1 MANPNVGASVLAQLK
16 EHVRDGITEMWYEGV
31 NDAFLAQLE
40 TKEYDE
46 GFGRGHVVRIVDA
59 ESSAIASNVDD
70 AQSIAEDGL
79 AGSSPDAARFVV
91 DPIEIEGFA
100 SFTRGE
106 YLAARGR
113 GADEELEL
121 LDQRTKGCIKGM
133 RKRWGIYAVGVGDG
147 VIAVVTGG
155 VSGAAFEVDRQY
167 ANRFKVGDRIHATQT
182 DGTTVRD
189 GGTNRRIIAVDPDT
203 SATRATIT
211 TSAAIA
217 GLAATDKIFFQGLR
231 TAGVPMGAFGWVPQT
246 APLVGDSFF
255 QQNRYGRVQLQGF
268 RFNASGYDTASA
280 GIAASSRMF
289 DFDKQPDTLYIN
301 SKSWEL
307 LTADKDANKVVETTV
322 GPMKIGF
329 SKIVLNGASK
339 RPIDVVCTMFMPPGM
354 GLLGQFKNADKDE
367 LPYIACVEGLANID
381 DIDGNTIRAAKISGV
396 ATYYMRLY
404 ARGNIV
410 FPAPGNMMT
419 LYNLPVA

>member
-79 AGSSPDAARFVV
+79 AGSSPDAARFTV

-100 SFTRGE
+100 QFTRGE

-121 LDQRTKGCIKGM
+121 LTQRTQGCIKGM
-133 RKRWGIYAVGVGDG
+133 RKRWGIYAVGDG
-147 VIAVVTGG
+147 SGKLAQVTGG
-155 VSGAAFEVDRQY
+155 VSGAAFEVDRQF
-167 ANRFKVGDRIHATQT
+167 ANRIKAGDRIIATQS
-182 DGTTVRD
+182 DGTTLRD
-189 GGTNRRIIAVDPDT
+189 SGTPRRVTSVDPDT

-211 TSAAIA
+211 TSVAI
-217 GLAATDKIFFQGLR
+217 GSLAANDFIFFQGHR
-231 TAGVPMGAFGWVPQT
+231 TAGVPAGMLSWVPT
-246 APLVGDSFF
+246 AAVGGGDSFF
-255 QQNRYGRVQLQGF
+255 GQNRFGRPQLQGF

-339 RPIDVVCTMFMPPGM
+339 RPIDVVCTMFMPPGI

-381 DIDGNTIRAAKISGV
+381 DIDGNTIRASKTGGV
-396 ATYYMRLY
+396 ATYNMRFY
-404 ARGNIV
+404 SRGNIV